1 MRITHQFIR
10 EAVMLLTVRKRGNS
24 LSVIV
29 PREMAISM
37 NVDDGDTLFATKTPS
52 GYEISAYDPN
62 FVKKI
67 EAARRGMKKYRNA
80 LVELAK

>member
-1 MRITHQFIR
+1 MTSNPLKEVI
-10 EAVMLLTVRKRGNS
+10 MLLSVKKRGNS

-29 PREMAISM
+29 PKEMAASM

-52 GYEISAYDPN
+52 GYEISAYDPD

-67 EAARRGMKKYRNA
+67 EAARQGMRKYRNA
-80 LVELAK
+80 LAELAK

>member
-1 MRITHQFIR
+1 
-10 EAVMLLTVRKRGNS
+10 MLLSLKKRGNS

-29 PREMAISM
+29 PKEMAASM
-37 NVDDGDTLFATKTPS
+37 SVDDGDNLFATKTPS
-52 GYEISAYDPN
+52 GYEISPYDPN

-67 EAARRGMKKYRNA
+67 EAARQGMRKYRNA

>member
-1 MRITHQFIR
+1 MSK
-10 EAVMLLTVRKRGNS
+10 EAIMLLNVKKRGNS

-29 PREMAISM
+29 PKEMAASLQ
-37 NVDDGDTLFATKTPS
+37 VDDGDTLFATKTPT
-52 GYEISAYDPN
+52 GYEISAYDPD

-80 LVELAK
+80 LIELAK